1 MIGQDKSSDVYDV
14 IARSIIIRQD
24 LALGESRGEVGIIV
38 ARARITC
45 FSEFKRPLATI
56 GKRAMST
63 KTIAVLD
70 YGDLK
75 DGQMYVSNHAAP
87 IIRQ

>member
-1 MIGQDKSSDVYDV
+1 M
-14 IARSIIIRQD
+14 
-24 LALGESRGEVGIIV
+24 IIV

-45 FSEFKRPLATI
+45 FSESKRPLATI

-87 IIRQ
+87 IIHQ

>member
-1 MIGQDKSSDVYDV
+1 MIGQVTCVTSLRDYHLP
-14 IARSIIIRQD
+14 RPGPG
-24 LALGESRGEVGIIV
+24 LGRGSRRMIIV

-45 FSEFKRPLATI
+45 FSESKRPLATI

-87 IIRQ
+87 IIHQ

>member
-1 MIGQDKSSDVYDV
+1 MIGQDDV
-14 IARSIIIRQD
+14 IARLS
-24 LALGESRGEVGIIV
+24 LAKTWLAPGERMIIV

-45 FSEFKRPLATI
+45 FSAFKRPLATI

-75 DGQMYVSNHAAP
+75 DGQMYVSNYTAP